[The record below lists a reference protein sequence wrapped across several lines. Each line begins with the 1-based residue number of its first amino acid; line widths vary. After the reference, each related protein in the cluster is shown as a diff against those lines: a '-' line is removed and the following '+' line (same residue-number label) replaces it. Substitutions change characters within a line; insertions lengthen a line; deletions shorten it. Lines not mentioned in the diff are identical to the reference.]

1 MICFLG
7 NFAHGRRVT
16 SARRMNNKNTDRNAA
31 RKSHFAFSKS
41 PVFGTRIA
49 IYGRSD
55 REIRPS
61 CTPQIPE
68 LSVRVSRRRMSVSTN
83 KLRAPMNSIDRCLP
97 NSAQLQ
103 LYN

>member
-16 SARRMNNKNTDRNAA
+16 SARRMNNKNTDRNAGVKVTSRSQSRPFLA
-31 RKSHFAFSKS
+31 QGSRCH
-41 PVFGTRIA
+41 
-49 IYGRSD
+49 RSD